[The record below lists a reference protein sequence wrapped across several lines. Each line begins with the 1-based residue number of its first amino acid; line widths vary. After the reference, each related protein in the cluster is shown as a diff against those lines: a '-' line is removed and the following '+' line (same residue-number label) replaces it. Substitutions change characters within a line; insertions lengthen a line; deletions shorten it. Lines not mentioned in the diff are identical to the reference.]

1 VPTVSVIMAVYN
13 AHDTIVRA
21 VRSVLDQSHA
31 DLELLL
37 VDDASTDG
45 SLDVVREHVEAA
57 GGDDRVRYLA
67 HEHNRRAAAA
77 RNTGVEA
84 ARGDFVAFLDS
95 DDELLPTYLETLVGH
110 LGEGVDIVVG
120 NVVYVRPDGSRSERH
135 PAAVGDF
142 AGPHAAALG
151 LLDKITPFTCDKL
164 IRRTLF
170 DGVRYP
176 EGLINEDFL
185 TNPVLAARARLVR
198 VVDAPVYAY
207 YVRAESVTW
216 SAIPPAAELDTAEAY
231 LRDTLL
237 ATPSRSSD
245 LVQAVDHAVVFLT
258 LSSAQRAL
266 VKQPSSAHDRQVVR
280 DCRRRLR
287 LGAIAR
293 LARVAPVTA
302 AAALL
307 LKTSPRT
314 YKMLYSR
321 HVRTAYGQ
329 ES

>member
-21 VRSVLDQSHA
+21 VRSVLDQTHA

-45 SLDVVREHVEAA
+45 SLDVVREHLETA
-57 GGDDRVRYLA
+57 GGDDRVRYLT

-120 NVVYVRPDGSRSERH
+120 NVVYVRPDGSRRERH

-142 AGPHAAALG
+142 AGPRAAALG

-170 DGVRYP
+170 DDVRYP
-176 EGLINEDFL
+176 EGIIPCSRRAHGSSVWW
-185 TNPVLAARARLVR
+185 TSRCMPTTCARSQSRGR
-198 VVDAPVYAY
+198 PS
-207 YVRAESVTW
+207 R
-216 SAIPPAAELDTAEAY
+216 PPQSST
-231 LRDTLL
+231 RPRHISG
-237 ATPSRSSD
+237 TPSWRRP
-245 LVQAVDHAVVFLT
+245 
-258 LSSAQRAL
+258 AQRPTSCR
-266 VKQPSSAHDRQVVR
+266 PSTMRWCS
-280 DCRRRLR
+280 
-287 LGAIAR
+287 
-293 LARVAPVTA
+293 
-302 AAALL
+302 
-307 LKTSPRT
+307 
-314 YKMLYSR
+314 
-321 HVRTAYGQ
+321 
-329 ES
+329 